1 MILWKLEIVCNIMNV
16 ITATFNQCNASF
28 INKNINK
35 NKKILL
41 TPNFFKGSVH
51 LPM

>member
-35 NKKILL
+35 KILL